1 MSRPKCSL
9 DEQLELEEKPV
20 PDTPV
25 WLNTDDA
32 AAYIGITPATLR
44 RLVERGE
51 VVAFQIGRVRRY
63 RQADLDAFLESARV
77 TPQALRCFGGQA

>member
-20 PDTPV
+20 PDAPV
-25 WLNTDDA
+25 WLNTDSS

-44 RLVERGE
+44 RLVDRGE

-63 RQADLDAFLESARV
+63 RQDDLDRFLEDARV
-77 TPQALRCFGGQA
+77 KPAN

>member
-1 MSRPKCSL
+1 M
-9 DEQLELEEKPV
+9 

-44 RLVERGE
+44 RLVERGG
-51 VVAFQIGRVRRY
+51 VAAFRIGRG
-63 RQADLDAFLESARV
+63 DLDRFLEHARV
-77 TPQALRCFGGQA
+77 QRRT